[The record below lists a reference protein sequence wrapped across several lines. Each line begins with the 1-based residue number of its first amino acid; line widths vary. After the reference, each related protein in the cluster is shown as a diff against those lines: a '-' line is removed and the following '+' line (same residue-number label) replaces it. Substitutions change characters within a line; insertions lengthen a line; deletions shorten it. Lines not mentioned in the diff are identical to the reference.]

1 MERPIRIPADISLG
15 FGEIYDATIR
25 GNGWNYSGKR
35 HTGIDYAVPE
45 GTEVYA
51 AEAGA
56 VDFAGFDRTGYGNL
70 IRLGHAGGIGSKY
83 AHLSKILV
91 KRWQRVAKGELIGIS
106 GATGN
111 VTGAHLHFETTE
123 NGKAVDPNLFFDS
136 VSDPA
141 ATASQSMTASAEAES
156 QTGQAAGPVPLPQT
170 GQAPLPLPQA
180 GQAAGQ
186 AGAATIAVQLAN
198 IRPAAG
204 AAGIVGQLRQGTE
217 ITIGAERKAA
227 RGLVWRKGTVSFWI
241 AEADASG
248 TEIFKSAGESDA
260 R

>member
-1 MERPIRIPADISLG
+1 MERPIHIPAEISLG
-15 FGEIYDATIR
+15 FGEIYGEDIHGA
-25 GNGWNYSGKR
+25 GWNYGGKR

-56 VDFAGFDRTGYGNL
+56 IDFAGFDRTGYGNL
-70 IRLGHAGGIGSKY
+70 IKIGHAGGIGSKY

-91 KRWQRVAKGELIGIS
+91 KRWQRVAKGELIGFS

-123 NGKAVDPNLFFDS
+123 NGKAVDPNRFFDS

-141 ATASQSMTASAEAES
+141 ATASQSMTSSPEAI
-156 QTGQAAGPVPLPQT
+156 PLPQ
-170 GQAPLPLPQA
+170 
-180 GQAAGQ
+180 AGQ
-186 AGAATIAVQLAN
+186 AGAATIAVELAN
-198 IRPAAG
+198 IRPEAG

-217 ITIGAERKAA
+217 ILIGTERVRANGLTWRKATA
-227 RGLVWRKGTVSFWI
+227 EFWI

-248 TEIFKSAGESDA
+248 TAIFKSAGEADA

>member
-1 MERPIRIPADISLG
+1 MERPIRIRAEISLG
-15 FGEIYDATIR
+15 FGEIYGSDVR
-25 GNGWNYSGKR
+25 GNGWDYGGKR
-35 HTGIDYAVPE
+35 HQGIDYAVPE

-56 VDFAGFDRTGYGNL
+56 IDFAGFDRTGYGNL
-70 IRLGHAGGIGSKY
+70 IKIGHAGGIGSKY

-91 KRWQRVAKGELIGIS
+91 KRWQRVARGELIGFS

-123 NGKAVDPNLFFDS
+123 NGKAVDPERFFGEDT
-136 VSDPA
+136 VSPTVIPDPE
-141 ATASQSMTASAEAES
+141 MR
-156 QTGQAAGPVPLPQT
+156 P
-170 GQAPLPLPQA
+170 
-180 GQAAGQ
+180 
-186 AGAATIAVQLAN
+186 AGAGLSGTARITVPLAN
-198 IRPAAG
+198 IRLAAG

-217 ITIGAERKAA
+217 ITIGAERKAE
-227 RGLVWRKGTVSFWI
+227 RGLVWRKATAEFWI

-248 TEIFKSAGESDA
+248 TAIFRSAGESDA

>member
-1 MERPIRIPADISLG
+1 MYMERPIRIRAEISLG
-15 FGEIYDATIR
+15 FGEIYGSDVR
-25 GNGWNYSGKR
+25 GNGWDYGGKR
-35 HTGIDYAVPE
+35 HQGIDYAVPE

-56 VDFAGFDRTGYGNL
+56 IDFAGFDRTGYGNL
-70 IRLGHAGGIGSKY
+70 IKIGHAGGIGSKY

-156 QTGQAAGPVPLPQT
+156 QTGQAAG
-170 GQAPLPLPQA
+170 
-180 GQAAGQ
+180 Q
-186 AGAATIAVQLAN
+186 AGAATIAAELAN
-198 IRPAAG
+198 IRPEAG

>member
-15 FGEIYDATIR
+15 FGEIYGSDVR

-45 GTEVYA
+45 GTEVFA

-70 IRLGHAGGIGSKY
+70 IKIGHAGGIGSKY

-156 QTGQAAGPVPLPQT
+156 QTGQA
-170 GQAPLPLPQA
+170 
-180 GQAAGQ
+180 
-186 AGAATIAVQLAN
+186 GAATIAVELAN
-198 IRPAAG
+198 IRPEAG

>member
-15 FGEIYDATIR
+15 FGEIYGSDVR

-45 GTEVYA
+45 GTEVFA

-170 GQAPLPLPQA
+170 GQAPLPQA

-186 AGAATIAVQLAN
+186 AGAATIAVELAN
-198 IRPAAG
+198 IRPEAG

-227 RGLVWRKGTVSFWI
+227 RGLVWRKATAEFWI

-248 TEIFKSAGESDA
+248 TAIFKSAGESDA

>member
-1 MERPIRIPADISLG
+1 MCSSDL
-15 FGEIYDATIR
+15 
-25 GNGWNYSGKR
+25 
-35 HTGIDYAVPE
+35 
-45 GTEVYA
+45 
-51 AEAGA
+51 
-56 VDFAGFDRTGYGNL
+56 
-70 IRLGHAGGIGSKY
+70 
-83 AHLSKILV
+83 
-91 KRWQRVAKGELIGIS
+91 VAKGELIGIS

-156 QTGQAAGPVPLPQT
+156 QTGQAAG
-170 GQAPLPLPQA
+170 
-180 GQAAGQ
+180 Q
-186 AGAATIAVQLAN
+186 AGAATIAVELAN
-198 IRPAAG
+198 IRPEAG

>member
-15 FGEIYDATIR
+15 FGEIYGSDVR

-45 GTEVYA
+45 GTEVFA

-156 QTGQAAGPVPLPQT
+156 QTGQAAG
-170 GQAPLPLPQA
+170 
-180 GQAAGQ
+180 Q
-186 AGAATIAVQLAN
+186 AGAATIAVELAS

>member
-15 FGEIYDATIR
+15 FGEIYGSDVR

-45 GTEVYA
+45 GTEVFA

-156 QTGQAAGPVPLPQT
+156 QTGQAAG
-170 GQAPLPLPQA
+170 
-180 GQAAGQ
+180 Q
-186 AGAATIAVQLAN
+186 AGAATIAVELAN

>member
-15 FGEIYDATIR
+15 FGEIYGSDVR

-45 GTEVYA
+45 GTEVFA

-156 QTGQAAGPVPLPQT
+156 QTGQAAGPVPLPQ
-170 GQAPLPLPQA
+170 A

-186 AGAATIAVQLAN
+186 AGAATIAVELAN
-198 IRPAAG
+198 IRPTAG

>member
-15 FGEIYDATIR
+15 FGEIYGSDVR

-45 GTEVYA
+45 GTEVFA

-156 QTGQAAGPVPLPQT
+156 QTGQAAGPVPLPQ
-170 GQAPLPLPQA
+170 A

-186 AGAATIAVQLAN
+186 AGAATIAVELAN
-198 IRPAAG
+198 IRPEAG

>member
-1 MERPIRIPADISLG
+1 MERPIRIRAEISLG
-15 FGEIYDATIR
+15 FGEIYGSDVR
-25 GNGWNYSGKR
+25 GNGWDYGGKR
-35 HTGIDYAVPE
+35 HQGIDYAVPE

-70 IRLGHAGGIGSKY
+70 IKIGHAGGIGSKY

-91 KRWQRVAKGELIGIS
+91 KRWQRVARGELIGLS

-123 NGKAVDPNLFFDS
+123 NGKAVDPNRFFDS

-141 ATASQSMTASAEAES
+141 ATASQSMASSPAH
-156 QTGQAAGPVPLPQT
+156 
-170 GQAPLPLPQA
+170 LPLSQA
-180 GQAAGQ
+180 GQAAGQAGGQ

-198 IRPAAG
+198 IRPEAG

-217 ITIGAERKAA
+217 ITIGAERKAE
-227 RGLVWRKGTVSFWI
+227 RGLIWRKATAEFWI

-248 TEIFKSAGESDA
+248 TAIFRSAGEPA
-260 R
+260 AP

>member
-15 FGEIYDATIR
+15 FGEIYGSDVR

-45 GTEVYA
+45 GTEVFA

-141 ATASQSMTASAEAES
+141 ATASQSMTASPEAES

-170 GQAPLPLPQA
+170 GQAPLPQA

-186 AGAATIAVQLAN
+186 AGAATIAVELAN
-198 IRPAAG
+198 IRPEAG

-227 RGLVWRKGTVSFWI
+227 RGLVWRKATAEFWI

-248 TEIFKSAGESDA
+248 TAIFKSAGESDA

>member
-15 FGEIYDATIR
+15 FGEIYGSDVR

-45 GTEVYA
+45 GTEVFA

-156 QTGQAAGPVPLPQT
+156 QTGQAAGPVPLPQ
-170 GQAPLPLPQA
+170 A

-186 AGAATIAVQLAN
+186 AGAATIAVELAN

>member
-15 FGEIYDATIR
+15 FGEIYGSDVR

-35 HTGIDYAVPE
+35 HQGIDYAVPE
-45 GTEVYA
+45 GTEVHA

-70 IRLGHAGGIGSKY
+70 IKIGHAGGIGSKY

-141 ATASQSMTASAEAES
+141 ATASQSMASSPTPFPQAGQAG
-156 QTGQAAGPVPLPQT
+156 GQAAG
-170 GQAPLPLPQA
+170 QAPLPQA
-180 GQAAGQ
+180 GQAAEQ
-186 AGAATIAVQLAN
+186 AGAATIAVELAN
-198 IRPAAG
+198 IRPEAG

>member
-15 FGEIYDATIR
+15 FGEIYGSDVR

-45 GTEVYA
+45 GTEVFA

-156 QTGQAAGPVPLPQT
+156 QTGQAAGP
-170 GQAPLPLPQA
+170 LPLPQA

-186 AGAATIAVQLAN
+186 AGAATIAVELAN

>member
-1 MERPIRIPADISLG
+1 MYMERPIRIPADISLG
-15 FGEIYDATIR
+15 FGEIYGSDVR

-45 GTEVYA
+45 GTEVFA

-91 KRWQRVAKGELIGIS
+91 KRWQRVARGELIGFS

-123 NGKAVDPNLFFDS
+123 NGKAVDPERFFDS

-141 ATASQSMTASAEAES
+141 ATASQSMASS
-156 QTGQAAGPVPLPQT
+156 PT
-170 GQAPLPLPQA
+170 PLPLPQA

-186 AGAATIAVQLAN
+186 AGAATIAVELAN
-198 IRPAAG
+198 IRPEAG

-227 RGLVWRKGTVSFWI
+227 RGLVWRKATAEFWI

-248 TEIFKSAGESDA
+248 TAIFKSAGESDA